1 MALATFHNLPPE
13 KKQQILET
21 LKQIFEDNMF
31 NEVTV
36 SQIVSALAIARGS
49 FYQYFEDLEDCY
61 FTVMAHF
68 TGHVHHKFH
77 ELVKASR
84 GDLMQSLADI
94 GLFLQ
99 AELFNPETRTLYEN
113 YLRVQNSQLMERN
126 PYRHGYHHLI
136 EEIHPLDQTTAH
148 YIAVLIH
155 DISYRTLVLGWSKA
169 EFRQHYHHLLDFIK
183 RGMNET
189 N

>member
-1 MALATFHNLPPE
+1 MALDTFNNLPAE
-13 KKQQILET
+13 KKEQILGR
-21 LKQIFEDNMF
+21 LKQIFEDKML

-36 SQIVSALAIARGS
+36 SQIVSALDIARGS

-61 FTVMAHF
+61 FTVMAHYA
-68 TGHVHHKFH
+68 GHVHHKFH

-84 GDLMQSLADI
+84 GDLIKSLSDI

-99 AELFNPETRTLYEN
+99 AELFKPATRKLYEN
-113 YLRVQNSQLMERN
+113 YLRIQNTQLMERN
-126 PYRHGYHHLI
+126 PYRHGYSSLVG
-136 EEIHPLDQTTAH
+136 EIHRLDQNITH

-155 DISYRTLVLGWSKA
+155 DIIYRTLVFDWSKA
-169 EFRQHYHHLLDFIK
+169 EFKKNYHHLLDFIK